1 MGKFY
6 DQNSFS
12 YRESFVRNQKRVG
25 SRRRYSAIDHANQE
39 RRDSKHSAT
48 DSYQSKH
55 NYKDDFHDFDRK
67 EPSQSI
73 NLNPKNLNIRL
84 KTDAQIEAWNLFHK
98 SDILVMEGPAGCGKT
113 YVATALAINELYHG
127 RVSNIIFTR
136 PIVDAEEELGF
147 LPGDLKEKTDP
158 YMRPIYDQLDQLV
171 GRDPEFRQEF
181 DKKIEVVPLA
191 FTRGRTYKNAVC
203 VLDEAQ
209 NATYNQL
216 KMFLTRFDENSKII
230 LNGDI
235 TQIDNVVS
243 GLDDTISDLD
253 GMEGFGIVEFHP
265 DDSVRHPRVAEIVRR
280 MNRNSK

>member
-1 MGKFY
+1 MWGF
-6 DQNSFS
+6 
-12 YRESFVRNQKRVG
+12 FVRNQKRVG
-25 SRRRYSAIDHANQE
+25 SRRRYSAIDTRNQE
-39 RRDSKHSAT
+39 RRNSKHSAN
-48 DSYQSKH
+48 DFNQPKH
-55 NYKDDFHDFDRK
+55 NYDNFHDYNDK
-67 EPSQSI
+67 EPNHSI
-73 NLNPKNLNIRL
+73 NLNPKNLNIKL

-136 PIVDAEEELGF
+136 PIVDAEEEIGF

-158 YMRPIYDQLDQLV
+158 YMRPIYDQLDDLV
-171 GRDPEFRQEF
+171 GKDPEFRHEF

-209 NATYNQL
+209 NATYKQL

-235 TQIDNVVS
+235 TQIDNIIS
-243 GLDDTISDLD
+243 GLEDTIDDLD
-253 GMEGFGIVEFHP
+253 GMEGFGVVEFTP
-265 DDSVRHPRVAEIVRR
+265 EDSVRHKRVSEIVRR
-280 MNRNSK
+280 MNRK